1 MIFQMINY
9 SFYPVLKGSLQHR
22 HITEFDEQSI
32 LYAKENIEEYNPTQ
46 ILNLDLPVW
55 LISTIML
62 RCLNNNYVTRKFVSN
77 YGKLFESH
85 LIKDIYNQDVRKEIL
100 DFFSIKKDLEFFRL
114 GPKAEHIKIHIMD
127 YLEVSE
133 EGLSVS
139 APQFKLV
146 NQTLSKG
153 FVYLETPRFLYL
165 LRLALEQRLIKK
177 IKSMKDYKDNQLIN
191 RCVNE
196 LVEKYPRF
204 DGLKAPS
211 KENTPDS
218 IKELISKAYEE
229 HHLSHRER
237 IKLGIFLQRYN
248 YDMDYILD
256 IFRQLSDWNE
266 KVTRYQLNSLKR
278 YIKQ

>member
-1 MIFQMINY
+1 MSSVNY
-9 SFYPVLKGSLQHR
+9 SFYPVLKGALQHR

-62 RCLNNNYVTRKFVSN
+62 RCLNNNYITRKFVSN

-85 LIKDIYNQDVRKEIL
+85 LIKDIYNQEIRKEIL
-100 DFFSIKKDLEFFRL
+100 DFFNIHKDLEFFRL
-114 GPKAEHIKIHIMD
+114 GPKIEHIKIHITD
-127 YLEVSE
+127 YLEISE

-196 LVEKYPRF
+196 LAEKYPRF
-204 DGLKAPS
+204 DGL
-211 KENTPDS
+211 
-218 IKELISKAYEE
+218 
-229 HHLSHRER
+229 
-237 IKLGIFLQRYN
+237 
-248 YDMDYILD
+248 
-256 IFRQLSDWNE
+256 
-266 KVTRYQLNSLKR
+266 
-278 YIKQ
+278 

>member
-1 MIFQMINY
+1 MSSVNY
-9 SFYPVLKGSLQHR
+9 SFYPVLKGALRNR
-22 HITEFDEQSI
+22 HIHEFDEQSI
-32 LYAKENIEEYNPTQ
+32 LYAKENIESYNPTQ

-55 LISTIML
+55 LISTIIL
-62 RCLNNNYVTRKFVSN
+62 RCLNNNYVIRKFVSN

-100 DFFSIKKDLEFFRL
+100 DYFNIKKDLEFFRL
-114 GPKAEHIKIHIMD
+114 GSKIEHVKIHIMD

-133 EGLSVS
+133 DGLSVS

-177 IKSMKDYKDNQLIN
+177 IKSMKDFKDNKLIN
-191 RCVNE
+191 ESVNE

-204 DGLKAPS
+204 DGLQAPS
-211 KENTPDS
+211 KENMPPS
-218 IKELISKAYEE
+218 IKELIDKIYSD
-229 HHLSHRER
+229 HHIGHHER
-237 IKLGIFLQRYN
+237 IKLGLYLLRNNF
-248 YDMDYILD
+248 DWDYIIQ
-256 IFRQLSDWNE
+256 IFSNLSDFSL
-266 KVTRYQLNSLKR
+266 KTTTYQLNSLRK
-278 YIKQ
+278 YIKS

>member
-1 MIFQMINY
+1 MGLINY
-9 SFYPVLKGSLQHR
+9 SFYPYLKGALQHR
-22 HITEFDEQSI
+22 HIQTFDEQSI

-77 YGKLFESH
+77 YGKLVESK
-85 LIKDIYNQDVRKEIL
+85 LVKDIYNQDVRKEIL
-100 DFFSIKKDLEFFRL
+100 DFFGIKKDLEFFRL
-114 GPKAEHIKIHIMD
+114 GPKAEHVKIHIMD

-153 FVYLETPRFLYL
+153 FVYLETTRFLYL

-177 IKSMKDYKDNQLIN
+177 IKSMKDYKDNKLIN
-191 RCVNE
+191 ICVNE
-196 LVEKYPRF
+196 LVDKYPRF
-204 DGLKAPS
+204 DGLQAPS
-211 KENTPDS
+211 KENIPPS
-218 IKELISKAYEE
+218 IRELIDKAYET
-229 HHLSHRER
+229 HHLAHQER
-237 IKLGIFLQRYN
+237 IKLGIYLQKYN

-256 IFRQLSDWNE
+256 IFKALSDYNE
-266 KVTRYQLNSLKR
+266 KTTRYQLNSLKR

>member
-1 MIFQMINY
+1 LTINY
-9 SFYPVLKGSLQHR
+9 SYYPFLKHALQHR
-22 HITEFDEQSI
+22 HILQFDEQSI
-32 LYAKENIEEYNPTQ
+32 LYTKENIEEYNPTQ

-85 LIKDIYNQDVRKEIL
+85 MVNDIYNQDVRNEIL
-100 DFFSIKKDLEFFRL
+100 DYFNVQHKRHVEFFKLYKKFEYIR
-114 GPKAEHIKIHIMD
+114 IHVLD
-127 YLEVSE
+127 YLEIQE

-146 NQTLSKG
+146 NQIFSDG
-153 FVYLETPRFLYL
+153 YVYLETPRFLYYI
-165 LRLALEQRLIKK
+165 RLALEQRLIKK
-177 IKSMKDYKDNQLIN
+177 IKNMKDYKDNKLIN

-196 LVEKYPRF
+196 LIEKYPKF
-204 DGLKAPS
+204 DALQAPS
-211 KENTPDS
+211 KENIPPS
-218 IKELISKAYEE
+218 IKELIDKAFRD

-237 IKLGIFLQRYN
+237 IKLGIYLQKYN

-266 KVTRYQLNSLKR
+266 KVTRYQLASLRR
-278 YIKQ
+278 YIKPS